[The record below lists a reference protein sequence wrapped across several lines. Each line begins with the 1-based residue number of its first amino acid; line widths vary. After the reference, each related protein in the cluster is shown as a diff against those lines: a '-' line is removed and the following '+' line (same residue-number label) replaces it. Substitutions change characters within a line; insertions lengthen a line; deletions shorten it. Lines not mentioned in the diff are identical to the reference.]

1 MNQPQTPT
9 NEVARLR
16 EKVERQAERIRY
28 LEGATNHA
36 CGTPLSRAN
45 NEVARLR
52 ELLNR
57 AIKTAEEYRKHASKN
72 INEDCDWSM
81 QDLHKKFNAIQA
93 RLAPAPEETVTE
105 KASKFSVNP
114 SFYEKCN
121 VCGESYGDHTGHPDD
136 PHCPLQ
142 EPVSD
147 WKCPHCGS
155 TTGTWF
161 SRVEPMGDFCEDC
174 GKAVD
179 EEPIVVN
186 TEPSNLVVDQKT
198 DNVSDNEWRELGPDE
213 VIGAADEYN
222 PASLGEWIKV
232 PHGWIGEKC
241 DITKIRT
248 RRPLCPNDAPKQED
262 EYHNHLHAWMRL
274 QEDTNRE
281 VAKEI
286 SYLRDEIQKLKQK

>member
-1 MNQPQTPT
+1 
-9 NEVARLR
+9 
-16 EKVERQAERIRY
+16 
-28 LEGATNHA
+28 
-36 CGTPLSRAN
+36 
-45 NEVARLR
+45 
-52 ELLNR
+52 
-57 AIKTAEEYRKHASKN
+57 
-72 INEDCDWSM
+72 M

-161 SRVEPMGDFCEDC
+161 SRVEPMGDICEDC

-179 EEPIVVN
+179 DEPA
-186 TEPSNLVVDQKT
+186 T
-198 DNVSDNEWRELGPDE
+198 EWRELGPDE